1 MSVQTPFSRQQLAA
15 CADEPTRRRD
25 GRGEMKSSCWTP
37 HTLRAWRTGQQ
48 AWNPGE
54 RLGLEG
60 EHPDDRDIYREVL
73 SLLTRPK
80 TYMEGGQPWKAEICA
95 CSVP

>member
-1 MSVQTPFSRQQLAA
+1 MGRQGEQ
-15 CADEPTRRRD
+15 
-25 GRGEMKSSCWTP
+25 GQGEMKSSCWTLC
-37 HTLRAWRTGQQ
+37 TLRAWRTGQQ

-80 TYMEGGQPWKAEICA
+80 TYLGGGQPWKAEICA
-95 CSVP
+95 CHVPCYILTPRTLPITEYTR